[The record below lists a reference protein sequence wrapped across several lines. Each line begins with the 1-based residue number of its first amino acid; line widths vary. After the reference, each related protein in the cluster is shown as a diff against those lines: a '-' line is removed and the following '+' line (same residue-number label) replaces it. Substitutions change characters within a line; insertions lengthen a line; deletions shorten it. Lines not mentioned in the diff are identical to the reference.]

1 MKEETETYRE
11 TNDRIHT
18 DPDAEDDGESMESE
32 TESEPTPTSQP
43 KASEGIFDDSVV
55 YVTTQ
60 GSVVGATGGRITVA
74 IKGEGVLT
82 SFPMGQLDTI
92 NIFGNIQFTTQFVA
106 RANEHG
112 IVLNY
117 FTQFGKYRGSFIPER
132 NTIAEVR
139 RRQYALGGKQ
149 ALRIAQKIVQ
159 GKIRNSRTFLGRKG
173 VTGIGKL
180 ADLEARTTAAKTMDE
195 LRGIEGEAASIY
207 FSLLDGCLIGDWTF
221 EKRTRRPPEDHINA
235 LLSLTYTMMKNE
247 VLSALRQY
255 NLDPFLGVMH
265 ADRHGRPALA
275 LDLQEEFRPIF
286 CDAFAIRLINQ
297 GVLTH
302 DDFAKNNHLK
312 DYAFK
317 KYLGK
322 YDDYMKEEFKHPKFG
337 YTVSRRKAVR
347 MQAILLRKAIVGEL
361 DEYYPLIFK
370 R

>member
-1 MKEETETYRE
+1 MKEKTETE
-11 TNDRIHT
+11 I
-18 DPDAEDDGESMESE
+18 ESK
-32 TESEPTPTSQP
+32 TTPQI
-43 KASEGIFDDSVV
+43 KASEGIFDDSIV
-55 YVTTQ
+55 YVTKQ
-60 GSVVGATGGRITVA
+60 GSVVGVDGERITVA
-74 IKGEGVLT
+74 IKDEGILA
-82 SFPMGQLDTI
+82 SFPMGQVDTI

-139 RRQYALGGKQ
+139 RHQYALKEDQ
-149 ALRIAQKIVQ
+149 SLLIAQKIIH
-159 GKIRNSRTFLGRKG
+159 GKIRNSRTFLSRKG
-173 VTGIGKL
+173 VSSTVKL
-180 ADLEARTTAAKTMDE
+180 ADLEERTITTQTMDE

-207 FSLLDGCLIGDWTF
+207 FSLLDGCLVGDWTF

-255 NLDPFLGVMH
+255 NLDPFIGVMH

-275 LDLQEEFRPIF
+275 LDLQEEFRSIF
-286 CDAFAIRLINQ
+286 CDAFAIRLINRR
-297 GVLTH
+297 VLTH
-302 DDFAKNNHLK
+302 EDFAKNNHLK
-312 DYAFK
+312 DHAFK
-317 KYLGK
+317 KYLEM
-322 YDDYMKEEFKHPKFG
+322 YDNYMKEEFKHPRFG
-337 YTVSRRKAVR
+337 YSVSRRKAVR

>member
-1 MKEETETYRE
+1 MKEKTETE
-11 TNDRIHT
+11 I
-18 DPDAEDDGESMESE
+18 ESK
-32 TESEPTPTSQP
+32 TTPQI
-43 KASEGIFDDSVV
+43 KASEGIFDDSIV
-55 YVTTQ
+55 YVTKQ
-60 GSVVGATGGRITVA
+60 GSVVGVDGGRITVA
-74 IKGEGVLT
+74 IKDEGILA
-82 SFPMGQLDTI
+82 SFPMGQVDTI

-139 RRQYALGGKQ
+139 RHQYALKEDQ
-149 ALRIAQKIVQ
+149 SLLIAQKIIH
-159 GKIRNSRTFLGRKG
+159 GKIRNSRTFLSRKG
-173 VTGIGKL
+173 VSSTVKL
-180 ADLEARTTAAKTMDE
+180 ADLEERTITTQTMDE

-207 FSLLDGCLIGDWTF
+207 FSLLDGCLVGDWTF

-255 NLDPFLGVMH
+255 NLDPFIGVMH

-275 LDLQEEFRPIF
+275 LDLQEEFRSIF
-286 CDAFAIRLINQ
+286 CDAFAIRLINRR
-297 GVLTH
+297 VLTH
-302 DDFAKNNHLK
+302 EDFAKNNHLK

-317 KYLGK
+317 KYLEM
-322 YDDYMKEEFKHPKFG
+322 YDNYMKEEFKHPRFG
-337 YTVSRRKAVR
+337 YSVSRRKAVR

>member
-1 MKEETETYRE
+1 MKEKTETE
-11 TNDRIHT
+11 I
-18 DPDAEDDGESMESE
+18 ESK
-32 TESEPTPTSQP
+32 TTPQI
-43 KASEGIFDDSVV
+43 KASEGIFDDSIV
-55 YVTTQ
+55 YVTKQ
-60 GSVVGATGGRITVA
+60 GSVVGVDGGRITVA
-74 IKGEGVLT
+74 IKDEGILA
-82 SFPMGQLDTI
+82 SFPMEQVDTI

-139 RRQYALGGKQ
+139 RHQYALKEDQ
-149 ALRIAQKIVQ
+149 SLLIAQKIIH
-159 GKIRNSRTFLGRKG
+159 GKIRNSRTFLSRKG
-173 VTGIGKL
+173 VSSTVKL
-180 ADLEARTTAAKTMDE
+180 ADLEERTTTTQTMDE

-207 FSLLDGCLIGDWTF
+207 FSLLDGCLVGDWTF

-255 NLDPFLGVMH
+255 NLDPFIGVMH

-275 LDLQEEFRPIF
+275 LDLQEEFRSIF
-286 CDAFAIRLINQ
+286 CDAFAIRLINRR
-297 GVLTH
+297 VLTH
-302 DDFAKNNHLK
+302 EDFAKNNHLK
-312 DYAFK
+312 DHAFK
-317 KYLGK
+317 KYLEM
-322 YDDYMKEEFKHPKFG
+322 YDNYMKEEFKHPRFG
-337 YTVSRRKAVR
+337 YSVSRRKAVR

>member
-1 MKEETETYRE
+1 M
-11 TNDRIHT
+11 
-18 DPDAEDDGESMESE
+18 
-32 TESEPTPTSQP
+32 

-60 GSVVGATGGRITVA
+60 GSQVGIDGGRIVVV
-74 IKGEGVLT
+74 KKDEGELA
-82 SFPMGQLDTI
+82 SFPMGQVDTI
-92 NIFGNIQFTTQFVA
+92 NIFGNINFTTPFVA
-106 RANEHG
+106 SANEHG

-139 RRQYALGGKQ
+139 RRQYALSDEQSLNIAKQ
-149 ALRIAQKIVQ
+149 IIR
-159 GKIRNSRTFLGRKG
+159 GKIRNSRTFLNRKG
-173 VTGIGKL
+173 VTEVGKL
-180 ADLEARTTAAKTMDE
+180 PDLEVGTNKARTLDE
-195 LRGIEGEAASIY
+195 LRGVEGEAASIY
-207 FSLLDGCLIGDWTF
+207 FKLLNECLADGWTF

-235 LLSLTYTMMKNE
+235 LMSLTYTMMKNE

-255 NLDPFLGVMH
+255 NLDPFLGILH

-286 CDAFAIRLINQ
+286 CDAFVIRLINKTI
-297 GVLTH
+297 LTH
-302 DDFAKNNHLK
+302 NDFQVNNHLK

-322 YDDYMKEEFKHPKFG
+322 FDEYMKEEFTHPTFK

-347 MQAILLRKAIVGEL
+347 MQAILLRKSITGEL
-361 DEYYPLIFK
+361 EDYYPLEFK